1 MHQGLNVRC
10 TAEGQEFSVAIDAQL
25 CHSRPPYWLDRD
37 SDTRKNMELIHRMLR
52 QRWGRLPDEEQLY
65 WNEMEEWDQNRLAR
79 DTALFEKLQ
88 SEKGSAK
95 KGTPKKRVRE
105 ESVGKTPAVSIPKK
119 RKS

>member
-10 TAEGQEFSVAIDAQL
+10 TAEGQELSVAIDAQL

-37 SDTRKNMELIHRMLR
+37 SDTRKNKELIHRILR

-79 DTALFEKLQ
+79 DTALFEKVQ
-88 SEKGSAK
+88 SEKGTTK
-95 KGTPKKRVRE
+95 KDSPKRRVGQT
-105 ESVGKTPAVSIPKK
+105 STVSIPKK